1 MKINWKDRI
10 NAVFITQILLS
21 ILIPILGYFGLTAQD
36 LTTWSSLFDLLAK
49 AVSNPYVLGIIAV
62 SVWNA
67 VNNPTTKTLGDKD
80 NK

>member
-1 MKINWKDRI
+1 MNINWKDRI

-21 ILIPILGYFGLTAQD
+21 VLIPILSYFGLTAQD
-36 LTTWSSLFDLLAK
+36 LTTWSSLFDLVVK
-49 AVSNPYVLGIIAV
+49 AVSNPYVLGTITV

-67 VNNPTTKTLGDKD
+67 INNPTTKTLGDKD